1 MGNKDKII
9 SFNKYLLFY
18 LFAIVVV
25 SYTVIPKIFYCI
37 TYKRTTGTIQ
47 YFEPVSVPTIFGRQI
62 QQRPRVDF
70 SINNKTYSFFGNNF
84 LRDGNYGGDQVKIIY
99 DSKFPQQA
107 YINSVLGI
115 WAPEIANVIPILF
128 IVFLCVGL
136 KYIPNRIVV
145 RF

>member
-1 MGNKDKII
+1 MGDKRKKI

-25 SYTVIPKIFYCI
+25 SCTVIPKIWHCI

-47 YFEPVSVPTIFGRQI
+47 YFEPVSVPTIFGRVI

-70 SINNKTYSFFGNNF
+70 AINNKTYSFFGNKF
-84 LRDGNYGGDQVKIIY
+84 LRDGNYGGDTVKIIY
-99 DSKFPQQA
+99 NPGSPHKA

-115 WAPEIANVIPILF
+115 WAPEFVNVIPILF
-128 IVFLCVGL
+128 ITFLFFGL
-136 KYIPNRIVV
+136 KYIPDRIVV
-145 RF
+145 KF